1 MTQDFK
7 NFTVSPESP
16 ALDAFTITPSAT
28 ALTVRPRALLIG
40 VGGTITVT
48 TWRGTSLTLTVTS
61 GQILPLVV
69 THVTAATA
77 SGIVGLA

>member
-16 ALDAFTITPSAT
+16 ALDAFVITPGAT
-28 ALTVRPRALLIG
+28 ALAVRPRALLIG
-40 VGGTITVT
+40 GAGTITVT
-48 TWRGTSLTLTVTS
+48 TWRGTSLTITVAAGT
-61 GQILPLVV
+61 ILPLVV

-77 SGIVGLA
+77 TNIVGLA